1 MNSYD
6 VLMVFV
12 GFLLGVIVSILI
24 AYHSNKLADKALQ
37 RAVNTI
43 VKELPKAT
51 ATAVETN
58 QKEKIGMNLLS
69 LALNL
74 ITTETAMNFL
84 KGINKN
90 KKGHG

>member
-6 VLMVFV
+6 VLMVFI
-12 GFLLGVIVSILI
+12 GFVLGVIVSILI
-24 AYHSNKLADKALQ
+24 AYHSNKLADKALK

-58 QKEKIGMNLLS
+58 QKDKIGTNLLS

-74 ITTETAMNFL
+74 ITTETAMNFI
-84 KGINKN
+84 KGIKKKKN
-90 KKGHG
+90 DHG

>member
-1 MNSYD
+1 MNPYD

-12 GFLLGVIVSILI
+12 GFVLGIIVSIII
-24 AYHSNKLADKALQ
+24 AYHSNKLADKALK

-58 QKEKIGMNLLS
+58 QKEKIGINILS

-74 ITTETAMNFL
+74 ITTEKAINFL
-84 KGINKN
+84 KGINK
-90 KKGHG
+90 KEKEQG